1 MNGIGRPSESDCVEL
16 AVRDLIES
24 AGTLQSSTLRSF
36 CMAYQVSRN
45 GQMYGPYTVE
55 DLQRYVA
62 SGNVLLTDMAKSDMI
77 PDWVSVAQI
86 LGTAIAPASP
96 VYAPPVVYSQAA
108 NGLYPDPPNLNW
120 VLELLLGFF
129 TCGLFVVVW
138 NLVIAAWGS
147 RVQPASKALMF
158 YIIATVLVLLSFG
171 GSWGLMIAMS
181 HHQQPHQNFVGG
193 FLSIASWVARL
204 VARFTLRDTL
214 EQHFNG
220 PEPLGLH
227 LNPVMTFFFGGI
239 YFQYK
244 LNEINQLKQNL
255 HSQNV
260 VR

>member
-1 MNGIGRPSESDCVEL
+1 M
-16 AVRDLIES
+16 
-24 AGTLQSSTLRSF
+24 T
-36 CMAYQVSRN
+36 YQVSRN

-55 DLQRYVA
+55 DLQRYLA
-62 SGNVLLTDMAKSDMI
+62 SGNVLLTDMAKSDTM
-77 PDWVSVAQI
+77 PDWVPVSQI
-86 LGTAIAPASP
+86 LGTAVAPASP
-96 VYAPPVVYSQAA
+96 VYTSPVAYPQTAYPQAG

-138 NLVIAAWGS
+138 NLVIAAWAN

-158 YIIATVLVLLSFG
+158 YIIATVLVVLNLG

-193 FLSIASWVARL
+193 FLSIASWVLRL

-220 PEPLGLH
+220 PEPLGLR

-255 HSQNV
+255 RYQNV